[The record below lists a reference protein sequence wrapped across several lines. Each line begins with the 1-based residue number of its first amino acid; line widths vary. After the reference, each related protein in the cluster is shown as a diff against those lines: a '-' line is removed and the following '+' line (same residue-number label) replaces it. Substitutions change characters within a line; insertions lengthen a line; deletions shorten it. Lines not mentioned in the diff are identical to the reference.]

1 MRQRRAPIAPQI
13 MQCLGGQIVPL
24 ATVRIVAKLS
34 LRSSDDRSVLAG
46 EEQTPRLGLEI
57 IPRALENARRVFGE
71 AWILPPQHVAAPP
84 VPHGCDPTAELV
96 QNWGTL
102 IAYPEFVHARSKGPI
117 IVRKR
122 FPGAASSALNA
133 QPRKVVGL
141 AVRGSCSQHRL
152 Q

>member
-1 MRQRRAPIAPQI
+1 MHAISWSGCSATAAARSNFGLGDIPAFVAQVTPVAENPEPIEAELQRSVVMRQCRAPIAPRT

-96 QNWGTL
+96 
-102 IAYPEFVHARSKGPI
+102 
-117 IVRKR
+117 
-122 FPGAASSALNA
+122 
-133 QPRKVVGL
+133 
-141 AVRGSCSQHRL
+141 
-152 Q
+152 